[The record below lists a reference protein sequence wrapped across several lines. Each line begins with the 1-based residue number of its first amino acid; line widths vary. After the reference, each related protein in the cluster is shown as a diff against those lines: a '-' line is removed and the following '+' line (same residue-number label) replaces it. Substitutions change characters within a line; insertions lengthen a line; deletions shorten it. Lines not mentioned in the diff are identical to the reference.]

1 VFCCCSWRTRCCQE
15 DNSMGRPTRPV
26 QGWWPCPTPIPAV
39 PNTCID
45 KLAQSA
51 MITSFSTCACAG
63 AQTHTQHR
71 IGGLACDTRRTG
83 PHHEDRMSMCAHVRP
98 CALAQ
103 GVQSPLAGQ
112 IVFRSVLFGAFGAA
126 KRWLSTNADGT
137 VRPLTTADFYKVS
150 LLPSQAS
157 LHKDL
162 PCCLCV
168 FSKPARAQSLHLW
181 RRRAEECAGFRQP
194 YYVCMA
200 LALHMTT

>member
-1 VFCCCSWRTRCCQE
+1 
-15 DNSMGRPTRPV
+15 MGRPTRPV

-45 KLAQSA
+45 KLPQSA

-63 AQTHTQHR
+63 AQIHTQHG

-83 PHHEDRMSMCAHVRP
+83 PHHEDQMSMCAHVRP

-150 LLPSQAS
+150 LLSSPLKLPCTRTCPVVCVFQQAS
-157 LHKDL
+157 ACSVFPSLVEESGDMCGIQTASLGLHG
-162 PCCLCV
+162 
-168 FSKPARAQSLHLW
+168 S
-181 RRRAEECAGFRQP
+181 
-194 YYVCMA
+194 
-200 LALHMTT
+200 LALQKGHLLTGSGDV